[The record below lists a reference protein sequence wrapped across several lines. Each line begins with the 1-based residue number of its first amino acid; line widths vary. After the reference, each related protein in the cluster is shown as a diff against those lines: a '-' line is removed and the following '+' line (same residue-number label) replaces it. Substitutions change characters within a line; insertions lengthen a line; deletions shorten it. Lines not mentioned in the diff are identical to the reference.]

1 VSAFRFEKFD
11 DVAQR
16 LAERADD
23 IGYLVLF
30 DRTERPE
37 DKLGRFNWVEDDS
50 IQAPQEYSSD
60 EEGLFDAFEDEEDEE
75 DEDSLVTALPG
86 LVGQAVSWLRTMAL
100 DNFIPPWRRYR
111 VRVYGPKGHSSL
123 DSFQFIVRGEQPPEV
138 EEDTPPWPQTP
149 PLSFEAASERMGVGV
164 LEHLGRGYARFIHL
178 VLTTTNQLQQ
188 INAATNHQLHRQ
200 LVDTRGQNDRLVA
213 AIIEQQGEMLQV
225 ERQGLDNQ
233 KSQAQMQLGQQALRT
248 LDDATRLYLM
258 THKGLP
264 PELQP
269 LVSAVTSNPQLMQVL
284 SNPQVQQLLGDP
296 QAQQQLAAMLQMAA
310 QQATAQAAPPSAPP
324 DPTPTAG

>member
-1 VSAFRFEKFD
+1 VAAFRFENFEEIAD
-11 DVAQR
+11 RLEQR
-16 LAERADD
+16 AND
-23 IGYLVLF
+23 IGYLVIF

-50 IQAPQEYSSD
+50 NTYETAARSD
-60 EEGLFDAFEDEEDEE
+60 EDNGLFDAFEEDEE
-75 DEDSLVTALPG
+75 DEDSLVAQLPG
-86 LVGQAVSWLRTMAL
+86 LVGQAVSWLRAMAL

-123 DSFQFIVRGEQPPEV
+123 DSFQFIVRGEEPDEIADAPS
-138 EEDTPPWPQTP
+138 WPQTP

-225 ERQGLDNQ
+225 ERQHLDTQ
-233 KSQAQMQLGQQALRT
+233 KSQAQIQLGQQALRT
-248 LDDATRLYLM
+248 LDEATRLYLM

-264 PELQP
+264 PELQS
-269 LVSAVTSNPQLMQVL
+269 LVSAVTSNPQLMQAL
-284 SNPQVQQLLGDP
+284 GDPQVQQLLGDP
-296 QAQQQLAAMLQMAA
+296 QAQQQLAALLQMAA
-310 QQATAQAAPPSAPP
+310 QQAAAPAPP
-324 DPTPTAG
+324 PPSPAAPAE

>member
-1 VSAFRFEKFD
+1 VSAYRFEKFD

-37 DKLGRFNWVEDDS
+37 DKLGRFNWVEDPHAHHT
-50 IQAPQEYSSD
+50 QQEESPDD
-60 EEGLFDAFEDEEDEE
+60 EDGLFDAFEEEDEE

-123 DSFQFIVRGEQPPEV
+123 DSFQFIVRGEEPPEV
-138 EEDTPPWPQTP
+138 EEAAPWPQTP
-149 PLSFEAASERMGVGV
+149 PLSFEAASERMGVNV

-178 VLTTTNQLQQ
+178 VLMTTNQLQQ

-225 ERQGLDNQ
+225 ERQHLDTQ
-233 KSQAQMQLGQQALRT
+233 KSHAQLQLGQQALRT

-264 PELQP
+264 AELQP
-269 LVSAVTSNPQLMQVL
+269 LVAAVTGNPQLMQVL
-284 SNPQVQQLLGDP
+284 GNPEVQQLLGDP
-296 QAQQQLAAMLQMAA
+296 QAQQQLATLLQMAA
-310 QQATAQAAPPSAPP
+310 QQAAAQAAPPTAPS

>member
-16 LAERADD
+16 LGERADD

-37 DKLGRFNWVEDDS
+37 DKLGRFNWVEDDDANYTPAES
-50 IQAPQEYSSD
+50 PDD
-60 EEGLFDAFEDEEDEE
+60 EDGLFDAFEEDEE

-123 DSFQFIVRGEQPPEV
+123 DSFQFIVRGEQLPEV

-225 ERQGLDNQ
+225 ERQQLDTQ

-296 QAQQQLAAMLQMAA
+296 QAQQQLAALLQMAA
-310 QQATAQAAPPSAPP
+310 QQAAQASSPAAPS

>member
-1 VSAFRFEKFD
+1 MDAFRFENFD
-11 DVAQR
+11 DVALR
-16 LAERADD
+16 LAKRSED

-37 DKLGRFNWVEDDS
+37 DKLGRFNWVDTGEEPDEPRDE
-50 IQAPQEYSSD
+50 P
-60 EEGLFDAFEDEEDEE
+60 EEGLFDAFEEDAE
-75 DEDSLVTALPG
+75 DEDSLVEPLPG
-86 LVGQAVSWLRTMAL
+86 LVGQAVRWLQSMAI
-100 DNFIPPWRRYR
+100 DNFVPPWRRYR
-111 VRVYGPKGHSSL
+111 VRVYGPKGHASL
-123 DSFQFIVRGEQPPEV
+123 DSFQFIVRGEDPPEAV
-138 EEDTPPWPQTP
+138 APPIWPETP

-164 LEHLGRGYARFIHL
+164 LEHLGRGYARFIQL

-225 ERQGLDNQ
+225 ERQGLDTQ
-233 KSQAQMQLGQQALRT
+233 KAQAQMQLGQQALRT

-264 PELQP
+264 PELQG
-269 LVSAVTSNPQLMQVL
+269 LVAAVTSNPQLMQVL
-284 SNPQVQQLLGDP
+284 SNPQVQQLLNDP
-296 QAQQQLAAMLQMAA
+296 QAQQQLAALLQMAA
-310 QQATAQAAPPSAPP
+310 QQATAPETPSPAPDSP
-324 DPTPTAG
+324 PTAG